1 MPKKIKGA
9 VYRAILVIHTF
20 KVFFEL
26 FSYSL
31 HSILSPHRHCYTS
44 DRVWPPLT
52 WWPLS
57 INMVRRFFSDIRNYR
72 IQEFQ
77 PSPLSVIQ
85 SPVDANLLNFMV
97 RNWHDEVPV
106 VMADVQYIVV
116 ASRFTVSYISIIIFK
131 FKTFEVEM
139 L

>member
-1 MPKKIKGA
+1 
-9 VYRAILVIHTF
+9 
-20 KVFFEL
+20 
-26 FSYSL
+26 
-31 HSILSPHRHCYTS
+31 
-44 DRVWPPLT
+44 
-52 WWPLS
+52 
-57 INMVRRFFSDIRNYR
+57 MVRRFFSDIRNYR